1 MVGDEQQVRRELE
14 SCGGASAVKN
24 IEVVHAEQQVEMDDS
39 PSQILRT
46 KRNSSIHTGL
56 RLVKQGEGAAFF
68 SAGNTGAVMACA
80 KMILKTLPGGIDRP
94 AIAAVMPTVK
104 GVTVMCDVGANVDCK
119 IGNYIQFAIMASA
132 YSSLVMDKEAPPSVG
147 LMSVGEEEVKGGS
160 DITKNVFKFLQELG
174 NSSVINFYGNVEG
187 KDLFRG
193 GTSDVV
199 VVDGFSG
206 NVALKVSE
214 SAGWYVSQMLKEEI
228 RSSLLSKLGAIFMI
242 PALKRIK
249 KESGSL

>member
-1 MVGDEQQVRRELE
+1 MLWGGRLRAPREVIKGAVAAVKEFGAQVILVGDEQQVRRELE

-147 LMSVGEEEVKGGS
+147 LCLSVKR
-160 DITKNVFKFLQELG
+160 KL
-174 NSSVINFYGNVEG
+174 
-187 KDLFRG
+187 RG
-193 GTSDVV
+193 GVTLPKTFSSSFRSL
-199 VVDGFSG
+199 GILPLSISMGMLKGKTFSG
-206 NVALKVSE
+206 
-214 SAGWYVSQMLKEEI
+214 GHI
-228 RSSLLSKLGAIFMI
+228 
-242 PALKRIK
+242 
-249 KESGSL
+249 